1 MSSRILAGEMAKA
14 AAPMVWRPVSPS
26 AARTEP
32 AQAPSASAASE
43 EAAALQ
49 ARLSRLEAEIA
60 ARETQARKAG
70 FEEGQA
76 AARRS
81 LEAPYREALGRA
93 AQAVA
98 ELASLRQRLRRE
110 TEEDLVRLAVAIA
123 RRILRREISTDPE
136 AILGLVKAAFDRIDA
151 REVIRLRAHPEDAR
165 TLEASFADLGLPE
178 RIEVIADKKL
188 ERGALL
194 IETERG
200 ELDASVETQLEEI
213 ERGFAD
219 LIRRQP

>member
-14 AAPMVWRPVSPS
+14 AAPMVWRPVSP
-26 AARTEP
+26 APARTEP

-43 EAAALQ
+43 EVAALQ

>member
-14 AAPMVWRPVSPS
+14 AAPMAWR
-26 AARTEP
+26 R
-32 AQAPSASAASE
+32 ASE
-43 EAAALQ
+43 PRPRAGQAEMPGAGPAAGDVATLQ
-49 ARLSRLEAEIA
+49 ARLSRLEAETA

-76 AARRS
+76 AARKA
-81 LEAPYREALGRA
+81 LEAPFREALARA

-98 ELASLRQRLRRE
+98 ELARLRERLRRE

-123 RRILRREISTDPE
+123 RRILRREISTDPQ
-136 AILGLVKAAFDRIDA
+136 AILGLVKAAFERIDE
-151 REVIRLRAHPEDAR
+151 REVLRLRAHPEDAR

-178 RIEVIADKKL
+178 RIEVVADKKL
-188 ERGALL
+188 ERGALVV
-194 IETERG
+194 ETERG

>member
-14 AAPMVWRPVSPS
+14 AAPMVWRPVSP
-26 AARTEP
+26 APARTEP

>member
-1 MSSRILAGEMAKA
+1 MSSRILAGEMAGA
-14 AAPMVWRPVSPS
+14 VAPMVWRPAGGVKASSGPAES
-26 AARTEP
+26 AP
-32 AQAPSASAASE
+32 AGAASG

-49 ARLSRLEAEIA
+49 ARLSRLESELA
-60 ARETQARKAG
+60 AREAQARKTG

-81 LEAPYREALGRA
+81 LEGPYREALARA
-93 AQAVA
+93 VAAAA
-98 ELASLRQRLRRE
+98 ELASLRKRLRRE

-123 RRILRREISTDPE
+123 RRILRREISTDPV
-136 AILGLVKAAFDRIDA
+136 AILGLVKAAFERIEA

-165 TLEASFADLGLPE
+165 TIEASFADLGLPE
-178 RIEVIADKKL
+178 RIEVVADKKL
-188 ERGALL
+188 ERGALVV
-194 IETERG
+194 ETERG

-219 LIRRQP
+219 LLRRQP